1 MVMNYDELSTK
12 MQLSKSFNGHVIGDT
27 LIASVYLFFLFS
39 IMEQHGTTSIGTS
52 LPGWFDPEPRL
63 AIPAWPIASAVCQ
76 SFSEPEQV
84 GEKWWK
90 VVKSRWQMV
99 KKVRRLWCFLAVSW
113 PYYAILYM
121 AIEMKKCKHSP
132 AKSPHWWCKK
142 CSSFTALWSPAA
154 FSALTHWGK
163 KIERSMKEQKTVT
176 QQNQSG
182 LNSTLIHQK

>member
-12 MQLSKSFNGHVIGDT
+12 MQLSKSLNGHVIGDT

-39 IMEQHGTTSIGTS
+39 IMEQHGTTTIGTS

-76 SFSEPEQV
+76 SFSEPEKV

-90 VVKSRWQMV
+90 VGDKLWKRSGASGAFWLFHGHTMPYCIWPLKWRSANTLQLSLPTDDAKNALRSRPFGVLQHSQRWRIGAKKS
-99 KKVRRLWCFLAVSW
+99 
-113 PYYAILYM
+113 
-121 AIEMKKCKHSP
+121 
-132 AKSPHWWCKK
+132 
-142 CSSFTALWSPAA
+142 
-154 FSALTHWGK
+154 
-163 KIERSMKEQKTVT
+163 ERSMKEQKTVT
-176 QQNQSG
+176 PQNQSG